1 VREKPTVRAIIVLL
15 FLSMSPSIAF
25 GSTPEAFLKT
35 AWQDPEVTEG
45 NGADFDPSR
54 ALSPFRE
61 VELFGSTDSRAKPA
75 REVGVEV
82 TVKPLAEIRESWKAK
97 SREQGEFSR
106 KLRLQQALQRRYLLM
121 VEYFH
126 TKKYLKFLQEHE
138 DILGRNTKAQGIAI
152 KFGKSKAQDLLKAQV
167 ALSNIQRD
175 IRYTTTHFET
185 IKAQIKQIMP
195 EFKESAFNI
204 KNFITPEDISEQR
217 SLFKA
222 SAATNTSQATL
233 DLELTQMEAE
243 QKISLA
249 RQNAWLKAIDM
260 SVEERD
266 GEVTYK
272 GTLKFKLP
280 FLGDDLIANNS
291 RSERLAK
298 IGAKKRE
305 LQVAAS
311 ERRYEPERLKLLL
324 DSYSQINKTLGSLS
338 RVERAIVDPQAVL
351 DVVLGIR
358 AARSELLALEKEI
371 LFAYVDLL
379 YEQSILI
386 QQPDVNHLTPNKA
399 RI

>member
-1 VREKPTVRAIIVLL
+1 MRAFVLVVI
-15 FLSMSPSIAF
+15 LSMSHSIAF

-61 VELFGSTDSRAKPA
+61 VELHGSTDSRNKPA
-75 REVGVEV
+75 KEIGVEM
-82 TVKPLAEIRESWKAK
+82 TVKPYAEIRESWKAR
-97 SREQGEFSR
+97 SREQGEFAR

-126 TKKYLKFLQEHE
+126 TRKYLKFLQEHE
-138 DILGRNTKAQGIAI
+138 DILERNTKAQGLGI

-167 ALSNIQRD
+167 ALSNIKRD
-175 IRYTTTHFET
+175 IRYTATHFET

-195 EFKESAFNI
+195 EFKESAFGL
-204 KNFITPEDISEQR
+204 KNFISPDEIADQR
-217 SLFKA
+217 ALFKTTA
-222 SAATNTSQATL
+222 PTNTSQATL
-233 DLELTQMEAE
+233 DLQLSQMEAE
-243 QKISLA
+243 QKISIA
-249 RQNAWLKAIDM
+249 RQSQWLKAIDM

-266 GEVTYK
+266 GEVVYK

-280 FLGDDLIANNS
+280 FLGDDLISNNS
-291 RSERLAK
+291 RSERLMK
-298 IGAKKRE
+298 IGEKKRE

-324 DSYSQINKTLGSLS
+324 DSYSQINKTLVSLA
-338 RVERAIVDPQAVL
+338 RIERSIVDPQAAL
-351 DVVLGIR
+351 DVVLGVR
-358 AARSELLALEKEI
+358 AARAELMALEKEI
-371 LFAYVDLL
+371 LVAYVDLL

-386 QQPDVNHLTPNKA
+386 QQPDVNHLTPNKVK
-399 RI
+399 I